1 MPQYE
6 LSLRDYWRII
16 KKKRII
22 VITTVILLG
31 MFSFIFAL
39 MNRPEPIYQAVA
51 SLKIEKITSLAGLY
65 NYYWSGGD
73 DLATRAEEIK
83 SYPIIE
89 KAAQAMGLIDSN
101 LTSDEIRNNPKLFS
115 IILRLKE
122 KVKTEQEGYTNIIN
136 ILVKSPN
143 PYEARDL
150 ANALA
155 KVYVK
160 ESFKERNKQITQ
172 ALETIKTQLDNAK
185 RAMEETERKVRE
197 YRSKHRFITLDNSSS
212 RLLAELTKVEADL
225 DAIRNDIKQIDNLIA
240 EINSNPDYLYY
251 TSVKVMLNNPTPLL
265 SSLQAQLSNLRDR
278 LQQYSNYYTEEHPII
293 KNIKSQIASL
303 KNRFVEELKAYRKS
317 LLNNEQILY
326 EKWKNLDEEY
336 RNLPLY
342 ALTLADLERELSVN
356 TKIYEEL
363 QLKYQDALI
372 RKSEMVQEVYLLR
385 PAFLPTSPINPSNV
399 GPTTAVGIVLGL
411 ILGVILAFV
420 AETLDTT
427 FSTID
432 EIEKTLDTTVLGVI
446 PHVDMEEHIKSLESK
461 ITTPITQDIL
471 EMQARVVSHFNPKST
486 MAEAFR
492 SLRTNIHFGLM
503 DKGYK
508 TISITSSVAAEGKTT
523 IAVNLAVSMAQIGL
537 NTLLIEADLRRPKI
551 SKIFGIDREPGLTD
565 IILKRAEPDET
576 IRTMSDLITGTMAT
590 EILSDESIPGIE
602 YLNILP
608 AGKSERNPSEILAS
622 RFIDELIENL
632 KNKYDIII
640 LDTSPIMQ
648 ATDATILSTK
658 VDTTIIAY
666 YQGKVSRGTLRRAK
680 SQLDMLKSDVMGV
693 VINGMRAD
701 VSADYYTYKY
711 SYEYYY
717 TYGSEEEEQK
727 NKIVAFLKRQFLKP
741 PTSPSDTFLK
751 RLRKL
756 KIMGLSVVLISLIL
770 MGSMLINLI
779 KKTES
784 QKALPPNLVSKDT
797 SLTVKTQSG
806 IPPISQP
813 ASQTKKEQEII
824 HTEQIDKKGQISQQT
839 ITALQQTVTKPYR
852 IEYINEDNLQINKLQ
867 SFKSKIIKLNRPF
880 TLLIKSFSDEEEAIN
895 YKNELSNIGID
906 AVIIPNFQISGFN
919 KFLVCFG
926 NFSTPEEAK
935 SAAPTLMFHGIMGKF
950 IPLNLGYT
958 IFIGEYKSLSK
969 AKGKLQNLKYDE
981 FANIKKIYNN
991 SGEIKGYRLYL
1002 GRFKNTEMAENFL
1015 FSQLNSIINQAK

>member
-115 IILRLKE
+115 IILRLKG

-420 AETLDTT
+420 W
-427 FSTID
+427 
-432 EIEKTLDTTVLGVI
+432 K
-446 PHVDMEEHIKSLESK
+446 
-461 ITTPITQDIL
+461 
-471 EMQARVVSHFNPKST
+471 
-486 MAEAFR
+486 
-492 SLRTNIHFGLM
+492 NI
-503 DKGYK
+503 
-508 TISITSSVAAEGKTT
+508 
-523 IAVNLAVSMAQIGL
+523 
-537 NTLLIEADLRRPKI
+537 
-551 SKIFGIDREPGLTD
+551 
-565 IILKRAEPDET
+565 
-576 IRTMSDLITGTMAT
+576 
-590 EILSDESIPGIE
+590 
-602 YLNILP
+602 
-608 AGKSERNPSEILAS
+608 
-622 RFIDELIENL
+622 
-632 KNKYDIII
+632 
-640 LDTSPIMQ
+640 
-648 ATDATILSTK
+648 
-658 VDTTIIAY
+658 
-666 YQGKVSRGTLRRAK
+666 
-680 SQLDMLKSDVMGV
+680 
-693 VINGMRAD
+693 
-701 VSADYYTYKY
+701 
-711 SYEYYY
+711 
-717 TYGSEEEEQK
+717 
-727 NKIVAFLKRQFLKP
+727 
-741 PTSPSDTFLK
+741 
-751 RLRKL
+751 
-756 KIMGLSVVLISLIL
+756 
-770 MGSMLINLI
+770 
-779 KKTES
+779 
-784 QKALPPNLVSKDT
+784 
-797 SLTVKTQSG
+797 
-806 IPPISQP
+806 
-813 ASQTKKEQEII
+813 
-824 HTEQIDKKGQISQQT
+824 
-839 ITALQQTVTKPYR
+839 
-852 IEYINEDNLQINKLQ
+852 
-867 SFKSKIIKLNRPF
+867 
-880 TLLIKSFSDEEEAIN
+880 
-895 YKNELSNIGID
+895 
-906 AVIIPNFQISGFN
+906 
-919 KFLVCFG
+919 
-926 NFSTPEEAK
+926 
-935 SAAPTLMFHGIMGKF
+935 
-950 IPLNLGYT
+950 
-958 IFIGEYKSLSK
+958 
-969 AKGKLQNLKYDE
+969 
-981 FANIKKIYNN
+981 
-991 SGEIKGYRLYL
+991 
-1002 GRFKNTEMAENFL
+1002 
-1015 FSQLNSIINQAK
+1015 